1 MNFERATLELQTSK
15 SHQVKKRERKQTKR
29 GKEREGRKER
39 KREEGLGRQWQKKK
53 ESGAVWSFGG
63 ADRV

>member
-1 MNFERATLELQTSK
+1 LNFERATLELQTSK

-39 KREEGLGRQWQKKK
+39 KREEGLGRQ
-53 ESGAVWSFGG
+53 
-63 ADRV
+63 